1 LSFSEQIADP
11 LLRELYA
18 YWQARRGARFA
29 PARRDLDPLDLPRLL
44 PHLLLTEVVTQTE
57 PNGGHQRRYRYR
69 LAGTE
74 VERHF
79 GCSMGGRWI
88 DELMQGRYRGY
99 VLDLYERLVA
109 SRRPIYSQS
118 IYGRLGLERRAGMVT
133 RRLMLPLSGDGEMI
147 DMVLSGQTFQQP
159 GTALDATVLAEQ
171 GDFEALAP
179 ADPAADDRPED

>member
-1 LSFSEQIADP
+1 MSFSEQIADP

-18 YWQARRGARFA
+18 YWQARRGTRFA
-29 PARRDLDPLDLPRLL
+29 PARRDIDPLDLPRLL
-44 PHLLLTEVVTQTE
+44 PHLLLTEVVTQAE
-57 PNGGHQRRYRYR
+57 PDGGPQRRYRYR

-133 RRLMLPLSGDGEMI
+133 RRLMLPLSSDGETI

-159 GTALDATVLAEQ
+159 GAALDATVLAEQ
-171 GDFEALAP
+171 GDFEAVAP
-179 ADPAADDRPED
+179 EERAED